1 MEIYETRPGNA
12 VKHPWLLSLVVLA
25 LIVFGALLVLQGLA
39 IALLPF
45 LFGIPMEELLLLIT
59 GDSSHPNARKAF
71 LFIQGLG
78 GGLGFLMGGWIFI
91 RYVDRASLGWQQQL
105 GSVKFKNILLLLP
118 LLYGFVMFN
127 SLFIYW
133 NMHVDFPEFMSG
145 FEQWALAKEKEMMQI
160 TLYLTDFDGIGELIL
175 GILVIGVLAGIG
187 EEYLFRGILQPKLQ
201 IYTGNAHAGIWIAA
215 IIFSAIHFQFYGFLP
230 RLMLG
235 ALFGY
240 LYYYSGSLVYP
251 IVAHILNN
259 ALTVVAVYLNKM
271 DVMEFDIEGG
281 AELKWYYVVLGLVIF
296 FISFKAFISNIS
308 KGENEEVM
316 AGWQKVFESDSPI
329 RAEIVKGVLE
339 EKGITAIVLNKK
351 ESVYQIHGSYQVMVS
366 SNETIQAI
374 NIINNEIKF

>member
-1 MEIYETRPGNA
+1 MEIYETRSGNA
-12 VKHPWLLSLVVLA
+12 VKQPWLLSLVVLA
-25 LIVFGALLVLQGLA
+25 LIVFGALLLLQGLA

-45 LFGIPMEELLLLIT
+45 LFNIPMEELLLLIT
-59 GDSSHPNARKAF
+59 GDSSHPNARLAF

-91 RYVDRASLGWQQQL
+91 RFVDRASLGWQQQFS
-105 GSVKFKNILLLLP
+105 SVKFINILILLP

-133 NMHVDFPEFMSG
+133 NMHLDFPAFMSG
-145 FEQWALAKEKEMMQI
+145 FEQWAMAKEKEMMEI
-160 TLYLTDFDGIGELIL
+160 TLYLTDFDGIGELL
-175 GILVIGVLAGIG
+175 AGILVIGVLAGIG

-201 IYTGNAHAGIWIAA
+201 IYTGSAHAGIWLAA

-240 LYYYSGSLVYP
+240 LYYCSGSLIYP
-251 IVAHILNN
+251 IIAHTLNN
-259 ALTVVAVYLNKM
+259 ALTVVAVYLNKIG
-271 DVMEFDIEGG
+271 VMEFDIEGG
-281 AELKWYYVVLGLVIF
+281 AELNWYYVVLGLVIF
-296 FISFKAFISNIS
+296 FVSFRAFISKTPKI
-308 KGENEEVM
+308 ENEADM
-316 AGWQKVFESDSPI
+316 AEWQKVFESDSPI

-339 EKGITAIVLNKK
+339 EKGITAIILNKK

-366 SNETIQAI
+366 SSETIQAI
-374 NIINNEIKF
+374 NIINHEITF

>member
-1 MEIYETRPGNA
+1 MEIYETRSGNA
-12 VKHPWLLSLVVLA
+12 VKQPWLLSLVVLA

-45 LFGIPMEELLLLIT
+45 LFNIPMEELLLLIT
-59 GDSSHPNARKAF
+59 GDSSHPNARLAF

-91 RYVDRASLGWQQQL
+91 RFVDRASLGWQQQFS
-105 GSVKFKNILLLLP
+105 SVKFINILILLP

-133 NMHVDFPEFMSG
+133 NMHLDFPAFMSG
-145 FEQWALAKEKEMMQI
+145 FEQWAMAKEKEMMEI
-160 TLYLTDFDGIGELIL
+160 TLYLTDFDGIGELL
-175 GILVIGVLAGIG
+175 AGILVIGVLAGIG

-201 IYTGNAHAGIWIAA
+201 IYTGSAHAGIWLAA

-240 LYYYSGSLVYP
+240 LYYCSGSLIYP
-251 IVAHILNN
+251 IIAHILNN
-259 ALTVVAVYLNKM
+259 ALTVVAVYLNKIG
-271 DVMEFDIEGG
+271 VMEFDIEGG
-281 AELKWYYVVLGLVIF
+281 AELNWYYVVLGLVIF
-296 FISFKAFISNIS
+296 FVSFRAFISKTPKI
-308 KGENEEVM
+308 ENEADM
-316 AGWQKVFESDSPI
+316 AEWQKVFESDSPI

-339 EKGITAIVLNKK
+339 EKGIIAIILNKK

-366 SNETIQAI
+366 SSETIQAI
-374 NIINNEIKF
+374 NIINHEITF

>member
-45 LFGIPMEELLLLIT
+45 LFNIPMGELFQLIT
-59 GDSSHPNARKAF
+59 GDSSHPNARLAF

-91 RYVDRASLGWQQQL
+91 RFVDRASLGWQQQFA
-105 GSVKFKNILLLLP
+105 SVKFKNLLLLLP

-127 SLFIYW
+127 SLLIYW

-160 TLYLTDFDGIGELIL
+160 TLYLTDFDGIGELMA
-175 GILVIGVLAGIG
+175 GVLVIGVLAGIG

-215 IIFSAIHFQFYGFLP
+215 IIFSAIHFQFYGFVP

-271 DVMEFDIEGG
+271 EVIEFDIEGG
-281 AELKWYYVVLGLVIF
+281 TELNWYYVGLGLLIF
-296 FISFKAFISNIS
+296 FVSFKAFISNIP
-308 KGENEEVM
+308 KGENKELM

-339 EKGITAIVLNKK
+339 EKEITAVVLNKK

-366 SNETIQAI
+366 SNEAIQAI
-374 NIINNEIKF
+374 NIINNEITF

>member
-1 MEIYETRPGNA
+1 MEIYETRSGNA
-12 VKHPWLLSLVVLA
+12 VKQPWLLSLVVLA

-45 LFGIPMEELLLLIT
+45 LFNIPMEELLLLIT
-59 GDSSHPNARKAF
+59 GDSSHPNARLAF

-91 RYVDRASLGWQQQL
+91 RFVDRASLGWQQQFS
-105 GSVKFKNILLLLP
+105 SVKFINILILLP

-133 NMHVDFPEFMSG
+133 NMHLDFPAFMSG
-145 FEQWALAKEKEMMQI
+145 FEQWAMAKEKEMMEI
-160 TLYLTDFDGIGELIL
+160 TLYLTDFDGIGELL
-175 GILVIGVLAGIG
+175 AGILVIGVLAGIG

-201 IYTGNAHAGIWIAA
+201 IYTGSAHAGIWLAA

-240 LYYYSGSLVYP
+240 LYYCSGSLIYP
-251 IVAHILNN
+251 IIAHILNN
-259 ALTVVAVYLNKM
+259 ALTVVAVYLNKIG
-271 DVMEFDIEGG
+271 VMEFDIEGG
-281 AELKWYYVVLGLVIF
+281 AELNWYYVVLGLVIF
-296 FISFKAFISNIS
+296 FLSFRAFISKTPKI
-308 KGENEEVM
+308 ENEADM
-316 AGWQKVFESDSPI
+316 AEWQKVFESDSPI

-339 EKGITAIVLNKK
+339 EKGIIAIILNKK

-366 SNETIQAI
+366 SSETIQAI
-374 NIINNEIKF
+374 NIINHEITF